1 MRRWIQAVSVF
12 LSASFLFL
20 GRQKKTLLPPG
31 IHVLILCWSGL
42 QALKDQRIRTT
53 TIGHLSTAPKN
64 RFYRLH
70 FLFCGDRT
78 GSSGR
83 WVDREVTPDGC

>member
-1 MRRWIQAVSVF
+1 VLRRWIQAVSVF

-53 TIGHLSTAPKN
+53 TIGHLLRPRPTDVTSGCW
-64 RFYRLH
+64 RLQGADAAG
-70 FLFCGDRT
+70 LYPAVR
-78 GSSGR
+78 R
-83 WVDREVTPDGC
+83 LRP